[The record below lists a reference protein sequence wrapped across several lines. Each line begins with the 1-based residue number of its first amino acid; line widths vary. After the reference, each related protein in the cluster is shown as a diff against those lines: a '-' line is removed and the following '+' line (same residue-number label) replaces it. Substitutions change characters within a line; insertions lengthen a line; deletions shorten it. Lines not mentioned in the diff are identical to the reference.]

1 MTGIK
6 EKTNKKSVKLTN
18 EQKQIENNLKVL
30 ATLKKGGVEHKQA
43 NERLLYLLIQA
54 QEPVIKALIRKAKAG
69 DVKAITEV
77 LDRLYG
83 KAKETVDFNT
93 NVKFS
98 LKDLARLREEQLQ
111 GKIVDAVVSEESEA
125 LSLESGEGEQNVSD

>member
-1 MTGIK
+1 MK
-6 EKTNKKSVKLTN
+6 NPA
-18 EQKQIENNLKVL
+18 QKHIENSLKVMQ
-30 ATLKKGGVEHKQA
+30 TLKKGGVEHRQA

-83 KAKETVDFNT
+83 KSKETIDLGGTVI
-93 NVKFS
+93 FS
-98 LKDLARLREEQLQ
+98 LKALAQKREEELRNR
-111 GKIVDAVVSEESEA
+111 IVDAVVVEEGDNA
-125 LSLESGEGEQNVSD
+125 HVLEIGSA